1 MAKTSATQL
10 TQEQMMA
17 LLTMVCQNGMPQT
30 AAKAATKKAEKKP
43 SKKAV
48 EGEKAAKAVK
58 GMAGVKSYKENEW
71 TWYCGDTKPHKDKLK
86 SMGCRYSGR
95 RQQWYKI
102 G

>member
-1 MAKTSATQL
+1 MAKNITL
-10 TQEQMMA
+10 TQEQFMA
-17 LLTMVCQNGMPQT
+17 LVSAAGM
-30 AAKAATKKAEKKP
+30 AKAMPKQATAKKAEKKP
-43 SKKAV
+43 SKKAI
-48 EGEKAAKAVK
+48 EGEKEAKAVK